1 MVGYYYLGRVYLEM
15 DQVSEAKKEFH
26 RALTL
31 DPQFAPAMF
40 DLGLALEKEKH
51 YSQAMNIYRRILRRY
66 PNNPRAW
73 ANIGRLFL
81 MTKRLGDAQ
90 RTFQKVKEL
99 EKNDATAFF
108 HIGLIYLEQKFPENA
123 ILEFRTLLNH
133 PRYKDRVRYY
143 IALALEE
150 KGDLKAAAWEY
161 QLVARDSEQFIPARL
176 RMAYLYYQMK
186 DKEQA
191 YRILNEIRNLDPDR
205 EEIYLTLSYLYEEDN
220 LWDRAIAILEEALEK
235 VPKPTEIHFRLAVLY
250 DKKKDREES
259 IAHIKKVLELEPEN
273 PDAQN
278 FLGYTYAEAGIEL
291 DEAERLIRAA
301 LRAKPDSGHIL
312 DSLGWV
318 FYKKGQYDKAVMELE
333 RASRI
338 MPQDGT
344 VAEHLGDA
352 YFQQKRYQEA
362 LRIYR
367 RAQGLE
373 NANQLELRKKIN
385 QTEQLLG
392 ESVL

>member
-1 MVGYYYLGRVYLEM
+1 
-15 DQVSEAKKEFH
+15 
-26 RALTL
+26 
-31 DPQFAPAMF
+31 
-40 DLGLALEKEKH
+40 
-51 YSQAMNIYRRILRRY
+51 
-66 PNNPRAW
+66 
-73 ANIGRLFL
+73 
-81 MTKRLGDAQ
+81 
-90 RTFQKVKEL
+90 
-99 EKNDATAFF
+99 
-108 HIGLIYLEQKFPENA
+108 
-123 ILEFRTLLNH
+123 
-133 PRYKDRVRYY
+133 
-143 IALALEE
+143 
-150 KGDLKAAAWEY
+150 
-161 QLVARDSEQFIPARL
+161 
-176 RMAYLYYQMK
+176 MAYLYYQMK

-220 LWDRAIAILEEALEK
+220 LWDRGIAILEEALEK
-235 VPKPTEIHFRLAVLY
+235 VPKPAEIHFRLAVLY

-318 FYKKGQYDKAVMELE
+318 FYKKGQYDKAVVELE

-385 QTEQLLG
+385 QTEKLLG